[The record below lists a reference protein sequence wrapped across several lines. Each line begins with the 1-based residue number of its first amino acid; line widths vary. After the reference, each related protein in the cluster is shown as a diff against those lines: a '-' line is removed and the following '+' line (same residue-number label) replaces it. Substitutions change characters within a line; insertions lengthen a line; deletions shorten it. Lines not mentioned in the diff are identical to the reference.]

1 MGMVFLDTNIL
12 VYASNRSSPYYK
24 RARAVISQIDSRK
37 LEACLST
44 QVLAEF
50 YATVTGPKR
59 VERPLTPTEA
69 ANVVVKFVEA
79 DIPKFCPQVSTLKHV
94 LDLAKRLQIRES
106 DFFDALL

>member
-1 MGMVFLDTNIL
+1 M
-12 VYASNRSSPYYK
+12 
-24 RARAVISQIDSRK
+24 
-37 LEACLST
+37 
-44 QVLAEF
+44 
-50 YATVTGPKR
+50 TGPKR

-106 DFFDALL
+106 DFFDALIAATMIENGVDTIYTANEGDFQKFEEIKVINPLAPRP